1 MHWMIAKRR
10 WDWVI
15 AHRSSDNP
23 SVQIETI
30 LQATVVKQELERAYD
45 VCLMVPHWC
54 GLRRWSVHQAALSA
68 ETSKQKRRRWA
79 QRRITIC
86 KSLPHVLVAMAKHDE
101 SLSSVQDCLYTAKDI
116 LVPEDYS
123 RLEAQMREFVEKVC
137 HITLLYIRDIF
148 FTHRRCSGRMVLVS
162 FTKTN
167 FFLVPD
173 SRTPCCRRL

>member
-15 AHRSSDNP
+15 THRSSDNP

-54 GLRRWSVHQAALSA
+54 GLRRGSVHQAALSA

-101 SLSSVQDCLYTAKDI
+101 SLSSVQDCLYAAKDI

-137 HITLLYIRDIF
+137 HITLLIMLCYF
-148 FTHRRCSGRMVLVS
+148 FTHRRCLDKMVLVS

-167 FFLVPD
+167 CFLVPD